1 MGLFSGVIESVGK
14 ALSAP
19 SVVPSL
25 IGGGASLIGGLMTNQ
40 AQAEQAAAAQAFSA
54 DQAQKQMDFQER
66 MRASQY
72 QTTVKDLVAAGLNPM
87 LAYSQGGAGTPSG
100 SAAIGQQA
108 ALRNPTEALASSA
121 AQLGNI
127 KADLELKH
135 ANTVESY
142 ERADMYSADTKLKL
156 LEAPNVEQRLKN
168 LISEQ
173 LLNDARKTATNAEEA
188 VRRVDES
195 IKRLGDL
202 PEAESKGRYYKQA
215 PYNPFAL
222 RDISQA
228 GSSAANI
235 ARDVSNMF
243 RPSVG
248 RQPMPYR
255 GR

>member
-14 ALSAP
+14 VLSAP
-19 SVVPSL
+19 SVVPAF
-25 IGGGASLIGGLMTNQ
+25 IGGGASLLGGVMTNQ
-40 AQAEQAAAAQAFSA
+40 AQAGQASSAQAFSA
-54 DQAQKQMDFQER
+54 AQSQAQMDFQER

-72 QTTVKDLVAAGLNPM
+72 QTAVKDLVAAGLNPM
-87 LAYSQGGAGTPSG
+87 LAYTQGGAGTPSG
-100 SAAIGQQA
+100 SAAVGQQA
-108 ALRNPTEALASSA
+108 SLRNPADALASSA

-156 LEAPNVEQRLKN
+156 LEAPNVSQRLKN
-168 LISEQ
+168 LISEE
-173 LLNDARKTATNAEEA
+173 LLNDARRTATNAEEA
-188 VRRVDES
+188 VRRVDEQ

-202 PEAESKGRYYKQA
+202 PEAKSKGAYYEKA

-222 RDISQA
+222 RDLSQA
-228 GSSAANI
+228 GASAAGI
-235 ARDVSNMF
+235 ARSVSNMF

-248 RQPMPYR
+248 KQPMPYR

>member
-1 MGLFSGVIESVGK
+1 
-14 ALSAP
+14 
-19 SVVPSL
+19 
-25 IGGGASLIGGLMTNQ
+25 
-40 AQAEQAAAAQAFSA
+40 
-54 DQAQKQMDFQER
+54 
-66 MRASQY
+66 
-72 QTTVKDLVAAGLNPM
+72 VKDLVAAGLNPM
-87 LAYSQGGAGTPSG
+87 LAYTQGGAGTPSG
-100 SAAIGQQA
+100 SAAVGQQA

-188 VRRVDES
+188 VRRVDEQ

-215 PYNPFAL
+215 PYNPFVL
-222 RDISQA
+222 RDLSQA
-228 GSSAANI
+228 GSSAASV

-243 RPSVG
+243 RPSIG
-248 RQPMPYR
+248 KQPMPSP
-255 GR
+255 

>member
-14 ALSAP
+14 ALNPTTIIPAI
-19 SVVPSL
+19 
-25 IGGGASLIGGLMTNQ
+25 IGGGASLLGGIMTNK
-40 AQAEQAAAAQAFSA
+40 AQAEQAASAQSFSA
-54 DQAQKQMDFQER
+54 EQSQQQMDFQER
-66 MRASQY
+66 MRSTQY
-72 QTTVKDLVAAGLNPM
+72 QTAVKDLMASGLNPM
-87 LAYSQGGAGTPSG
+87 LAYQQGGAGTPAG
-100 SAAIGQQA
+100 SAAVGQQA
-108 ALRNPTEALASSA
+108 TLRNPAEALASSA

-173 LLNDARKTATNAEEA
+173 LLNDARRTASNAEEA
-188 VRRVDES
+188 VRRVDEQ

-202 PEAESKGRYYKQA
+202 PEAESKGRYYKLA

-222 RDISQA
+222 RDLSQA
-228 GSSAANI
+228 GSSAASV

-243 RPSVG
+243 RPSLG
-248 RQPMPYR
+248 KQPMPYR

>member
-19 SVVPSL
+19 SVVPAF
-25 IGGGASLIGGLMTNQ
+25 IGGGASLLGGLMTNQ
-40 AQAEQAAAAQAFSA
+40 AQAEQAASAQVFSA
-54 DQAQKQMDFQER
+54 DQAQKQM
-66 MRASQY
+66 Y
-72 QTTVKDLVAAGLNPM
+72 QTTVKDLMAAGLNPM
-87 LAYSQGGAGTPSG
+87 LAYQQGGAGTPSG
-100 SAAIGQQA
+100 SAAVGQQA
-108 ALRNPTEALASSA
+108 NLRNPTEALASSA

-156 LEAPNVEQRLKN
+156 LEAPNVSQRLKN
-168 LISEQ
+168 LISEE
-173 LLNDARKTATNAEEA
+173 LLNEARRTATNAEEA
-188 VRRVDES
+188 VRRVDEQ

-222 RDISQA
+222 RDLSQA
-228 GSSAANI
+228 GSSAASV

-243 RPSVG
+243 RPSIG
-248 RQPMPYR
+248 KQPMPSR
-255 GR
+255 R

>member
-19 SVVPSL
+19 SVIPAF
-25 IGGGASLIGGLMTNQ
+25 IGGGASLLGGMFTNQ

-54 DQAQKQMDFQER
+54 AQSQEQMNFQER
-66 MRASQY
+66 MRATQY
-72 QTTVKDLVAAGLNPM
+72 QTTVKDLTAAGLNPM
-87 LAYSQGGAGTPSG
+87 LAYTQGGAGTPAG
-100 SAAIGQQA
+100 SAAVGQQA
-108 ALRNPTEALASSA
+108 SLRNPAEALASSA

-156 LEAPNVEQRLKN
+156 LEAPNVSQRLKN
-168 LISEQ
+168 LISEE
-173 LLNDARKTATNAEEA
+173 LLNDARRTATNAEEA
-188 VRRVDES
+188 VRRVDEQ

-202 PEAESKGRYYKQA
+202 PEAQSKGAYYKKA

-222 RDISQA
+222 RDLSQA
-228 GSSAANI
+228 GSSAASV

-243 RPSVG
+243 RPSIG
-248 RQPMPYR
+248 KQPTPSR

>member
-19 SVVPSL
+19 SVIPAF
-25 IGGGASLIGGLMTNQ
+25 IGGGASLLGGMFTNQ
-40 AQAEQAAAAQAFSA
+40 AQAEQAASAHAFSA
-54 DQAQKQMDFQER
+54 AQTQQQMDYQER

-72 QTTVKDLVAAGLNPM
+72 QTTVKDLAAAGLNPM
-87 LAYSQGGAGTPSG
+87 LAYTQGGAGTPSG
-100 SAAIGQQA
+100 SAAVGQQA
-108 ALRNPTEALASSA
+108 SLRNPAEALASSA

-156 LEAPNVEQRLKN
+156 LEAPNVSQRLKN
-168 LISEQ
+168 LISEE
-173 LLNDARKTATNAEEA
+173 LLNDARTTATNAEEA
-188 VRRVDES
+188 VRRVDEQ

-202 PEAESKGRYYKQA
+202 PEAKSKGAYYEKA

-222 RDISQA
+222 RDLSQA
-228 GSSAANI
+228 GASAAGI
-235 ARDVSNMF
+235 ARSVSNMF

-248 RQPMPYR
+248 KQPMPYR